1 MSDPEERCSPLPIA
15 PLIEPQWTVERR
27 EQGLRGVHERLARRK
42 RGARA
47 AAILCVVATLGLV
60 LGFFGHARLVRS
72 PAVAAR
78 DGRQVTFADGSSVQ
92 LLDASSELV
101 VGATSPGAAEV
112 SLRSGSAEFEITP
125 NPERQF
131 IVHAGEAEVRV
142 LGTHFIVT
150 RAAPRVKVEVTRGRV
165 EVRFSGG
172 SRQLIAGE
180 SNWFPPDPALEIR
193 NPVPDAA
200 QDAPHDAVGAS
211 ASSDPAS
218 VADVAP
224 SASGSAPEVSPRHRF
239 LDSAAR
245 GQYAQAYSVLERT
258 PEVIGSSAEDLMLAA
273 DSARYSGHPQQAT
286 RFLERMTREHA
297 QDSVAPLAAFTL
309 GRIYLSQLGQPAKAA
324 DAFALSRRLAPTG
337 SLAEDALAREAEAA
351 ERSGQNARARGLAE
365 EYARRY
371 PSGRRLESVRKSVG
385 LGSSP

>member
-1 MSDPEERCSPLPIA
+1 
-15 PLIEPQWTVERR
+15 V
-27 EQGLRGVHERLARRK
+27 
-42 RGARA
+42 
-47 AAILCVVATLGLV
+47 
-60 LGFFGHARLVRS
+60 
-72 PAVAAR
+72 
-78 DGRQVTFADGSSVQ
+78 
-92 LLDASSELV
+92 
-101 VGATSPGAAEV
+101 EV
-112 SLRSGSAEFEITP
+112 SLRSGSAEFDITP

-142 LGTHFIVT
+142 LGTHFFVT

-172 SRQLIAGE
+172 SRQLVAGE
-180 SNWFPPDPALEIR
+180 SNWFPPPDPALEIR
-193 NPVPDAA
+193 SPVPDGA
-200 QDAPHDAVGAS
+200 QDAPRDAAGAG

-218 VADVAP
+218 VANVAP